1 MEKTHVF
8 CLWQGLE
15 LFPQRMLFT
24 PSFSWCPRA
33 VGPLTRSQTDTQRM
47 LLVAEE
53 LGPLQKLLWNCL
65 WYRCGND
72 ITRSAF
78 SLRLETV
85 VYLITTS
92 NLLLVLLTSLEI
104 TATAQAT
111 IRNLSCSIL
120 TVMAKH
126 SSTPSDPPRALLNP
140 GFLNE
145 GSRGPQI
152 ELPGIQVLRINLN
165 FYFVLLFVFLKKLKH
180 FWVIPGPTVLT

>member
-1 MEKTHVF
+1 MVREDTCFLSVTREWTVPTKSALYSLVF
-8 CLWQGLE
+8 LMSQS
-15 LFPQRMLFT
+15 R
-24 PSFSWCPRA
+24 
-33 VGPLTRSQTDTQRM
+33 RSLDQM
-47 LLVAEE
+47 PNWYSENVISEE

-65 WYRCGND
+65 RYKCGND

-111 IRNLSCSIL
+111 IQNLSCSIL
-120 TVMAKH
+120 TVMAKQ
-126 SSTPSDPPRALLNP
+126 SSTPSDPSRALLNP

-145 GSRGPQI
+145 GSGGSTDRAPRD
-152 ELPGIQVLRINLN
+152 PSSKN
-165 FYFVLLFVFLKKLKH
+165 
-180 FWVIPGPTVLT
+180 

>member
-8 CLWQGLE
+8 CLWQGRE

-65 WYRCGND
+65 WYKCGND

>member
-1 MEKTHVF
+1 MFSVRDRGVN
-8 CLWQGLE
+8 CS
-15 LFPQRMLFT
+15 PQRMLFT

-33 VGPLTRSQTDTQRM
+33 VGPLTRSQTDTQRI

-53 LGPLQKLLWNCL
+53 LGPLQKLLWNGL
-65 WYRCGND
+65 GYKCGND

-92 NLLLVLLTSLEI
+92 NLLFVLLTSVEI
-104 TATAQAT
+104 TATAQPT
-111 IRNLSCSIL
+111 IQNLSCFIL

-126 SSTPSDPPRALLNP
+126 SSAPSDPSRALLNP

-145 GSRGPQI
+145 DSRGPQI

-165 FYFVLLFVFLKKLKH
+165 FYFVLLFVFLKK
-180 FWVIPGPTVLT
+180 

>member
-8 CLWQGLE
+8 CLWQGRE